1 MKNDKYNWD
10 NLNRLQ
16 IGKYAEYYVKME
28 FTSYGFDVYTSEVDD
43 KGIDF
48 VIRNQKSKYYEIQVK
63 SLRGS
68 GYIFMQ
74 KSKFELSNSL
84 YASIVIFNNGE
95 RPNVYLIPSTKW
107 KKETPLLRSREYKG
121 KKSEPE
127 WGLNVSKKNLYELDK
142 YTFENIVHKL

>member
-1 MKNDKYNWD
+1 MKNLIKIFLFSFFLVVINTNISLSDIAKSACNNFKEEVQKNYNPED
-10 NLNRLQ
+10 PILLDSS
-16 IGKYAEYYVKME
+16 V

-68 GYIFMQ
+68 GYIYMQ

-84 YASIVIFNNGE
+84 FASIVIFNNGKK
-95 RPNVYLIPSTKW
+95 PNVYLKW
-107 KKETPLLRSREYKG
+107 IESP
-121 KKSEPE
+121 
-127 WGLNVSKKNLYELDK
+127 
-142 YTFENIVHKL
+142 I